1 MHVDNL
7 IKKIGLSDKS
17 NKQLLA
23 NRPQENSHLYYILGD
38 IYIFVYSFIMMIINF
53 HTNIS
58 NLLIYY
64 Q

>member
-23 NRPQENSHLYYILGD
+23 NRPQENSHLYYILGYILGD
-38 IYIFVYSFIMMIINF
+38 IYFRLFF
-53 HTNIS
+53 
-58 NLLIYY
+58 YY
-64 Q
+64 DDYKFPY